1 MIPFGRTPARGVD
14 CTAIP
19 GVMDVSCVTGS
30 CVVRRC
36 QPGYTVSLDG
46 SYCLHSATAAM
57 IQNGEDIPAAL
68 YGLEHVPLKKKA
80 D

>member
-1 MIPFGRTPARGVD
+1 MVPLGKTPARGVD

-19 GVMDVSCVTGS
+19 GVEDVTCTAGA

-46 SYCLHSATAAM
+46 SYCLQTEALTR
-57 IQNGEDIPAAL
+57 IQAGDLRASL
-68 YGLEHVPLKKKA
+68 FGLEHVPLQKKSA
-80 D
+80 